1 MVSLS
6 SLIFVT
12 LSLTILFFISP
23 AYSTSR
29 LAQDKP
35 IKKSGFRIT
44 LTHRDYGKNLTKF
57 ELFERAIN
65 RGKSRLH
72 RLNTMS
78 YSKAAA
84 TTTST
89 AAKSKVHAGSGEYL
103 MDIAIG
109 TPAAS
114 YSAILD
120 TGSDLIWTQC
130 KPCEECFDQSTPIFD
145 PSKSSSFLEIS
156 CSSKLCSALP
166 TYTCSKSKDACTY
179 LYTYG
184 DQSST
189 EGALAT
195 ETFTFGK
202 ISVPKIGF
210 GCGSDNEGNGFNQG
224 AGLVGL
230 GRGPLSLISQMDQTE
245 FSYCLTSID
254 DESSTSTLLMGSE
267 ASEQKKSGG
276 KMISTPL
283 IKNPSYPSFYYLAL
297 KGITVGDTKLS
308 IDESVFGL
316 NDADGTG
323 GMIIDSGTTITY
335 LEESAFDEL
344 KTEFV
349 SQTKLPV
356 DDSGSM
362 GLDVC
367 FKLPSNADSVEVPK
381 LLFNFEGGSLDLPA
395 ENYMIADSSMG
406 VVCLA
411 MGSSQGMS
419 IFGNVQQQNMMVLH
433 DLKAQT
439 LSFMPTQCDKL

>member
-1 MVSLS
+1 MGTLS

-12 LSLTILFFISP
+12 LSLTILLFISP
-23 AYSTSR
+23 ASSTSR
-29 LAQDKP
+29 RALDKP
-35 IKKSGFRIT
+35 VQKSGFRVT
-44 LTHRDYGKNLTKF
+44 LRHRDYGKNLTKF
-57 ELFERAIN
+57 ELFERAIK
-65 RGKSRLH
+65 RGKNRLH

-78 YSKAAA
+78 YSKAA
-84 TTTST
+84 TTRTTSA

-103 MDIAIG
+103 MEIAIG
-109 TPAAS
+109 TPAES

-145 PSKSSSFLEIS
+145 PSKSSSFSEIS
-156 CSSKLCSALP
+156 CSDKLCSALP
-166 TYTCSKSKDACTY
+166 TKTCSKSKDACIY

-202 ISVPKIGF
+202 VSVPKIGF
-210 GCGSDNEGNGFNQG
+210 GCGSDNEGSGFSQG

-230 GRGPLSLISQMDQTE
+230 GRGPLSLISQMDE
-245 FSYCLTSID
+245 PKFSYCLTSID
-254 DESSTSTLLMGSE
+254 DESSTSTLFMGSE
-267 ASEQKKSGG
+267 AKKSDA

-283 IKNPSYPSFYYLAL
+283 IKNPSYPSFYYLSL

-308 IDESVFGL
+308 IDESVFSL
-316 NDADGTG
+316 NDADGSG

-344 KTEFV
+344 KKEFV

-356 DDSGSM
+356 DDSGSI

-433 DLKAQT
+433 DLNAQT
-439 LSFMPTQCDKL
+439 VSFMPTQCDKL

>member
-1 MVSLS
+1 MGSIS

-29 LAQDKP
+29 RALDKH
-35 IKKSGFRIT
+35 IQKSGFRIT

-57 ELFERAIN
+57 ELFERAIK

-78 YSKAAA
+78 YSKAA
-84 TTTST
+84 TTTS
-89 AAKSKVHAGSGEYL
+89 AVAKSKVHAGSGEYL

-109 TPAAS
+109 TPAES

-145 PSKSSSFLEIS
+145 PSKSSSFSEIS
-156 CSSKLCSALP
+156 CSNKLCTALP
-166 TYTCSKSKDACTY
+166 THTCSKSKDACVY

-184 DQSST
+184 DQSTT

-202 ISVPKIGF
+202 VSVPKIGF
-210 GCGSDNEGNGFNQG
+210 GCGSDNEGSGFSQG

-230 GRGPLSLISQMDQTE
+230 GRGPLSLISQME
-245 FSYCLTSID
+245 EPKFSYCLTSID
-254 DESSTSTLLMGSE
+254 DESSTSTLFMGSE
-267 ASEQKKSGG
+267 ASEQKKSGE

-283 IKNPSYPSFYYLAL
+283 IKNPSYPSFYYLSL

-308 IDESVFGL
+308 IDESVFAL
-316 NDADGTG
+316 NDADGSG

-344 KTEFV
+344 KKEFV
-349 SQTKLPV
+349 AQIKLPV

-381 LLFNFEGGSLDLPA
+381 LLFNFDGGSLDLPA

>member
-6 SLIFVT
+6 LVIFVT
-12 LSLTILFFISP
+12 LSLTILLFISP
-23 AYSTSR
+23 ASSTSR
-29 LAQDKP
+29 RALDKP
-35 IKKSGFRIT
+35 IQKSGFRIT
-44 LTHRDYGKNLTKF
+44 LQHRDYGKNLTKF
-57 ELFERAIN
+57 ELFERAIK
-65 RGKSRLH
+65 RGKNRLH
-72 RLNTMS
+72 RLNTMA
-78 YSKAAA
+78 YSKAAV
-84 TTTST
+84 TTSA

-103 MDIAIG
+103 MEIAIG
-109 TPAAS
+109 TPAES

-145 PSKSSSFLEIS
+145 PSKSSSFSEIS
-156 CSSKLCSALP
+156 CSNKLCSALP
-166 TYTCSKSKDACTY
+166 TYTCSKSKDACVY

-202 ISVPKIGF
+202 VSVPKIGF
-210 GCGSDNEGNGFNQG
+210 GCGSDNEGSGFSQG

-230 GRGPLSLISQMDQTE
+230 GRGPLSLISQMDE
-245 FSYCLTSID
+245 PKFSYCLTSID

-267 ASEQKKSGG
+267 ASEQKKSE

-283 IKNPSYPSFYYLAL
+283 IKNPSYPSFYYLSL

-308 IDESVFGL
+308 IDESVFTL
-316 NDADGTG
+316 NDADGSG

-344 KTEFV
+344 KKEFV

-362 GLDVC
+362 GLDLC
-367 FKLPSNADSVEVPK
+367 FKLPSNADSIEVPK
-381 LLFNFEGGSLDLPA
+381 LLFNFDGGSLDLPA

-406 VVCLA
+406 VACLA

-433 DLKAQT
+433 DLNAQT

>member
-1 MVSLS
+1 
-6 SLIFVT
+6 
-12 LSLTILFFISP
+12 
-23 AYSTSR
+23 
-29 LAQDKP
+29 
-35 IKKSGFRIT
+35 
-44 LTHRDYGKNLTKF
+44 
-57 ELFERAIN
+57 
-65 RGKSRLH
+65 
-72 RLNTMS
+72 MS
-78 YSKAAA
+78 YSKAATA
-84 TTTST
+84 TSS

-109 TPAAS
+109 TPAES

-130 KPCEECFDQSTPIFD
+130 KPCEECFDQATPIFD
-145 PSKSSSFLEIS
+145 PSKSSSFSAIS
-156 CSSKLCSALP
+156 CSSKLCTALP
-166 TYTCSKSKDACTY
+166 TYTCSKSKDACVY

-202 ISVPKIGF
+202 VSVPKIGF
-210 GCGSDNEGNGFNQG
+210 GCGSDNEGSGFSQG
-224 AGLVGL
+224 SGLVGL
-230 GRGPLSLISQMDQTE
+230 GRGPLSLISQMDE
-245 FSYCLTSID
+245 PKFSYCLTSID

-267 ASEQKKSGG
+267 ASDQKKSGG

-283 IKNPSYPSFYYLAL
+283 IKNPSYPSFYYLSL

-308 IDESVFGL
+308 LDESVFAL
-316 NDADGTG
+316 NDADGSG

-335 LEESAFDEL
+335 LEESAFDVMA
-344 KTEFV
+344 KEFI

-381 LLFNFEGGSLDLPA
+381 LLFNFDGGSLDLPA